1 MRTHNILQLS
11 PLAICHLFMK
21 KVMIFGLTLL
31 FFSCSDTVINTEK
44 SVSDSNNEF
53 KLELRISDDIVR
65 YTDSIKLTA
74 TVERL
79 VHKNSIVGTNPTK
92 LIMDAVGGTIDG
104 HSFTSSATSI
114 FVTLDVEQGSVFEA
128 LAFFLPTTFPASAK
142 KENGHIT
149 ASFDGINLSMPITIV
164 EPR

>member
-21 KVMIFGLTLL
+21 NVVIVGLTLL
-31 FFSCSDTVINTEK
+31 FFACSDTVINTEK
-44 SVSDSNNEF
+44 SVSGSNNEF

-79 VHKNSIVGTNPTK
+79 VHKDSIVGTNTAK

-104 HSFTSSATSI
+104 HSFTTTATFIS
-114 FVTLDVEQGSVFEA
+114 VTLDIEKGSVFEA
-128 LAFFLPTTFPASAK
+128 LAFFLPTTSGSGK

>member
-21 KVMIFGLTLL
+21 NVVIVGLTLL
-31 FFSCSDTVINTEK
+31 FFACSDTVINTEK
-44 SVSDSNNEF
+44 SVSGSNNEF

-79 VHKNSIVGTNPTK
+79 VHKDSIVGTNTAK

-104 HSFTSSATSI
+104 HSFTTTATFIS
-114 FVTLDVEQGSVFEA
+114 VTLDIEKGSVFEA
-128 LAFFLPTTFPASAK
+128 LAFFLPTTSGSGK
-142 KENGHIT
+142 KENGHIS

>member
-21 KVMIFGLTLL
+21 NVVIVGLTLL
-31 FFSCSDTVINTEK
+31 FFACSDTVINTEK
-44 SVSDSNNEF
+44 SVSGSNNEF

-79 VHKNSIVGTNPTK
+79 VHKDSIVGTNTAK

-104 HSFTSSATSI
+104 HSFTTTATFIS
-114 FVTLDVEQGSVFEA
+114 VTLDIEKGSVFEA
-128 LAFFLPTTFPASAK
+128 LAFFLPTPSGSGK
-142 KENGHIT
+142 KENGHIS

>member
-1 MRTHNILQLS
+1 MRTHNILHIS

-21 KVMIFGLTLL
+21 KVVIFSLTLL
-31 FFSCSDTVINTEK
+31 FFSCGDTVINTEK

-79 VHKNSIVGTNPTK
+79 VHEDSIIGTDPTK

-104 HSFTSSATSI
+104 HSFTSYATSI
-114 FVTLDVEQGSVFEA
+114 SVELDKEKGSVFEA
-128 LAFFLPTTFPASAK
+128 LAFFLPTTSGSGK
-142 KENGHIT
+142 KENGHIS
-149 ASFDGINLSMPITIV
+149 ASFGGINLSMPITIV